1 MMSQEQTTANFCLCR
16 SLFDKPNV
24 GDNITV
30 GALDERS
37 VYPAV
42 KQSVASVHKEDCRV
56 SDDCAGD
63 CESSVFVT
71 PLTTHNMLLFS

>member
-30 GALDERS
+30 GAFDERS

-42 KQSVASVHKEDCRV
+42 KHSQSRPYTRNTAEFQTIALETANRQC
-56 SDDCAGD
+56 
-63 CESSVFVT
+63 
-71 PLTTHNMLLFS
+71 L